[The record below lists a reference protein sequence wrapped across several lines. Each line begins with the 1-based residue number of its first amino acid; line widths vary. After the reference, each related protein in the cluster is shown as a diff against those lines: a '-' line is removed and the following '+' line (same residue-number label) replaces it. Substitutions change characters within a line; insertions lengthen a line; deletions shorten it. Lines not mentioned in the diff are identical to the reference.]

1 MEVCKDCLKSE
12 EIVSKGLCRRC
23 YTRRQN
29 FKHRQITG
37 EIPKDKI
44 FVPYKD
50 LSKKEQ
56 AKFDKRSKA
65 NTKGASTKRNSS
77 SVDSTKIVRDT
88 KSDEDLIDIKSQ
100 DNIVFNDIQETFKEH
115 NAIWPKDTNSI
126 LPVFQQLNVLLND
139 YINTYLIAEDILNK
153 MELDYKHAKEY
164 YNTLYKE
171 LVLNKS
177 SKSEIKLAKEK
188 KDLWEERHS
197 ALLERR
203 RGIKNVLAEYNA
215 GGILFTELGTDK
227 VFMKKFNDYFEGLQ
241 KVNTIV
247 SQRNYRAEV
256 SKLVSEEDFVIGFK
270 SDTTV
275 DGQHKYQVIVRTLYK
290 GSTSNFVRN
299 VWANSEEDAKQQV
312 IKFIEADKEKFRFSF
327 KSNDIIVNRL
337 DKDCL

>member
-12 EIVSKGLCRRC
+12 EIDSKCLCRRC

-139 YINTYLIAEDILNK
+139 YINTYLIQIYLISINNQLTFYVK
-153 MELDYKHAKEY
+153 NYKITVLK
-164 YNTLYKE
+164 NT
-171 LVLNKS
+171 V
-177 SKSEIKLAKEK
+177 
-188 KDLWEERHS
+188 
-197 ALLERR
+197 
-203 RGIKNVLAEYNA
+203 
-215 GGILFTELGTDK
+215 ILF
-227 VFMKKFNDYFEGLQ
+227 
-241 KVNTIV
+241 
-247 SQRNYRAEV
+247 
-256 SKLVSEEDFVIGFK
+256 
-270 SDTTV
+270 
-275 DGQHKYQVIVRTLYK
+275 
-290 GSTSNFVRN
+290 
-299 VWANSEEDAKQQV
+299 
-312 IKFIEADKEKFRFSF
+312 
-327 KSNDIIVNRL
+327 
-337 DKDCL
+337 